1 MTCTGAKNEE
11 AIWISVK
18 NGKKARQI
26 SDMSYKLHTGRCG
39 EKFEKNIR
47 KFLASR
53 GYNAGNN
60 AFFDGHEINFVSK
73 KGINL

>member
-1 MTCTGAKNEE
+1 
-11 AIWISVK
+11 
-18 NGKKARQI
+18 
-26 SDMSYKLHTGRCG
+26 MSYKLHTGRCG

-53 GYNAGNN
+53 DYDAGNN
-60 AFFDGHEINFVSK
+60 AFLDGHEINFVSK